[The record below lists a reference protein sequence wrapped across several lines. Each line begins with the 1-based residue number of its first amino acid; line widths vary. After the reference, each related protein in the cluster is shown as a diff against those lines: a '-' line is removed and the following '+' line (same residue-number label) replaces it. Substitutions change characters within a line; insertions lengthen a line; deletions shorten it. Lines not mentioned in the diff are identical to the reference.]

1 MEKKLTPEEKKLTLQ
16 EKELAA
22 LEDIFKGP
30 GHTNSVASVWALAK
44 QYGIKKKTVADF
56 LKQQPDYQVM
66 QAKKKEK
73 KTNTMVRYKPGYIQ
87 IDLIDVTPLE
97 SDEAKYLLTCVD
109 IFTRKLWA
117 FPLQNK
123 SSDDVAKQLSKLVK
137 EYKFLTTIQSDNGKE
152 FQGRVAALL
161 DRNNIKHILSAP
173 GNPTTNAYV
182 ERANGTIKRALY
194 AYLQRTGEDPIP
206 DLQDFVDTINLV
218 PNATTK
224 VVPEVA
230 VLPKYH
236 DKISTNISNYANKK
250 NTGTSSQKEFNVG
263 DKVRILLEKDKGQT
277 ATFKNKLKSSKGYL
291 PRWSFDVY
299 TIIKKTVPKSPYS
312 VPQYYLDKSKATNS
326 KTGEII
332 KDRYNP
338 SDLLL
343 IDDSKTKSETHVP
356 KKQLLKKLDYK
367 YNDESKVDFEKPE
380 SSKPKAEPKE
390 PIKNVYSRF
399 DEKLINEQKDSRAA
413 RLAKRNNK

>member
-1 MEKKLTPEEKKLTLQ
+1 MEKKLTPEEKKLTIQ

-97 SDEAKYLLTCVD
+97 SNQAKYLLTCVD

-117 FPLQNK
+117 FPLENK

-263 DKVRILLEKDKGQT
+263 DKVRILLEKDKSQS
-277 ATFKNKLKSSKGYL
+277 ATFKNQLKSSKGYL

-299 TIIKKTVPKSPYS
+299 TIIKKTVPKSPYT
-312 VPQYYLDKSKATNS
+312 VPQYYLDKSTATNS
-326 KTGEII
+326 KTGKII

-338 SDLLL
+338 GDLLL
-343 IDDSKTKSETHVP
+343 IDDTKTKSETHVP
-356 KKQLLKKLDYK
+356 KKQLLKKLNYK
-367 YNDESKVDFEKPE
+367 YNDDTKADFEKPE
-380 SSKPKAEPKE
+380 SSKPKAEPKP

-399 DEKLINEQKDSRAA
+399 DEKIINEQKDSRAA

>member
-1 MEKKLTPEEKKLTLQ
+1 MEKKLTPKEKELTLQ

-117 FPLQNK
+117 FPLENK

-161 DRNNIKHILSAP
+161 DRNNIKHILSTP

-263 DKVRILLEKDKGQT
+263 DKVRILLEKDKSQT
-277 ATFKNKLKSSKGYL
+277 ATFKNQLKSSKGYL

-299 TIIKKTVPKSPYS
+299 TIIKKTMPKNPYS
-312 VPQYYLDKSKATNS
+312 VPQYYLDKSTATNS
-326 KTGEII
+326 KTGKII

-338 SDLLL
+338 GDLLL
-343 IDDSKTKSETHVP
+343 IDDTKTKSETHVP

-367 YNDESKVDFEKPE
+367 YKDDTKADFEKPE
-380 SSKPKAEPKE
+380 SSKPKTEPKP

-399 DEKLINEQKDSRAA
+399 DEKIINEQKDSRAA